1 MHDEIRQRQQTC
13 TTQNIKE
20 SSSGR
25 RKFIIDKNLELNER
39 MKNTESG
46 KYRVSIKDIF
56 LLNFFKRLL
65 SF

>member
-46 KYRVSIKDIF
+46 KYMGKYKRHFLIKF
-56 LLNFFKRLL
+56 L
-65 SF
+65 